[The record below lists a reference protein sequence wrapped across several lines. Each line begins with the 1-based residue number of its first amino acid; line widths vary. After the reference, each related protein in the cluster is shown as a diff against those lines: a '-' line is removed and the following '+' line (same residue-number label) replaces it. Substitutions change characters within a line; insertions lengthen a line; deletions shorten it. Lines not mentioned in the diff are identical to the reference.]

1 MKGRNFMEELLIDV
15 SYSGVEDEIV
25 IIRPQGY
32 IDTTTVHLIEE
43 TLDEQL
49 AKNKYTFIMDLKNTD
64 YVNSSGWGAFM
75 RDLKEIRDK
84 NGDLVIG
91 NMSQEVY
98 LVYETMDLST
108 VLKSFETL
116 NEALAHFT

>member
-1 MKGRNFMEELLIDV
+1 MEELFIDV

>member
-1 MKGRNFMEELLIDV
+1 MEELLIDV
-15 SYSGVEDEIV
+15 SYSGNNDEIV

-49 AKNKYTFIMDLKNTD
+49 AKNKYKFIIDLKNTD
-64 YVNSSGWGAFM
+64 YVNSSGWGVFM
-75 RDLKEIRDK
+75 RDLKDIRDK
-84 NGDLVIG
+84 SGDLVIT
-91 NMSQEVY
+91 NVSQEVY

-108 VLKSFETL
+108 VLKSFETFE
-116 NEALAHFT
+116 EALVYFT